1 VDKILKERRPTEI
14 PIEEPTRFEL
24 TIDMK
29 TAEALG
35 ISLPPMVLARADRIV
50 E

>member
-1 VDKILKERRPTEI
+1 LKGLRPTEL
-14 PIEEPTRFEL
+14 PIEEPTRFEF
-24 TIDMK
+24 TINMK

-35 ISLPPMVLARADRIV
+35 ISLPPMVLARADRIA